1 MAFWRWINVNSK
13 IHLIV
18 CQKILLRNR
27 ATWFV
32 WYQRSN
38 LLLSRLKKCTNT
50 LNQGQEGLNHKIMIR
65 SHYWT
70 SKFGRLCCLQWSY
83 PKLPSF
89 FMLLAAFYE
98 LFFTRK
104 YLLRGYIL
112 CVLTHTTALDQI
124 WSGDILLK
132 MYIRSL
138 ALPGVAVV

>member
-13 IHLIV
+13 IHLIE

-89 FMLLAAFYE
+89 FIQHSMNYYWFVVVVFRKCVYPKKCIVEKKSLRIDKHVNRLL
-98 LFFTRK
+98 
-104 YLLRGYIL
+104 LLE
-112 CVLTHTTALDQI
+112 TNFQF
-124 WSGDILLK
+124 
-132 MYIRSL
+132 
-138 ALPGVAVV
+138 